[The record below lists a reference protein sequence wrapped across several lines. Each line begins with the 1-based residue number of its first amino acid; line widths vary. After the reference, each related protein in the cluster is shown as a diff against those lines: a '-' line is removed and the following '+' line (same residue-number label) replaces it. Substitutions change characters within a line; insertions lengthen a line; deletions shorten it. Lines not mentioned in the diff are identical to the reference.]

1 MANNYLQFS
10 EVIPQLTT
18 QEADWLRGQLEV
30 VCVFGEQEHPEDKL
44 PPGLDRDKADWIGCR
59 AYRDMLG
66 YDPEWGEDAGF
77 EYEFSQDDRDKEWG
91 RHLWLHADESGTIDR
106 IAHLVQKFLKAFR
119 PDESWSL
126 TWAVSCS
133 KPRVGE
139 FGGGAVFVTAEEV
152 IWQDAYELATD
163 RQSALRR
170 RGDIDTLIAR
180 SQALGIQVADLDV
193 AVHEAATGLA
203 STVNSCGVPDQIE
216 WLLGR
221 RGLGAM
227 KDLIDTLASSRS
239 QDSPSGKKPA
249 DEHRN

>member
-30 VCVFGEQEHPEDKL
+30 VCVFGEHEHPEDKL

-59 AYRDMLG
+59 AYRDMLD
-66 YDPEWGEDAGF
+66 YDPNYGWDLGF
-77 EYEFSQDDRDKEWG
+77 EYDFSQDDHDQDWG
-91 RHLWLHADESGTIDR
+91 RHLWLYADESGAVDR
-106 IAHLVQKFLKAFR
+106 VSHLVQKFLKAHR

-139 FGGGAVFVTAEEV
+139 FGGGAVFVTAEE
-152 IWQDAYELATD
+152 ITWQDAYDFAAD
-163 RQSALRR
+163 RKLSLRPR
-170 RGDIDTLIAR
+170 RDIVALIAR
-180 SQALGIQVADLDV
+180 AQRIGVQVTDLDE
-193 AVHEAATGLA
+193 AVHEAASSLA

-227 KDLIDTLASSRS
+227 KDLMDTLASNRS
-239 QDSPSGKKPA
+239 QNPPPRKKPA
-249 DEHRN
+249 NEHRD

>member
-18 QEADWLRGQLEV
+18 QEAEWLRGQLEV
-30 VCVFGEQEHPEDKL
+30 VCVFGENEHPEDNL
-44 PPGLDRDKADWIGCR
+44 PPGLERDDADWIGCR

-66 YDPEWGEDAGF
+66 YDPNWGADVGF
-77 EYEFSQDDRDKEWG
+77 EYEFSQDDRDEEWG
-91 RHLWLHADESGTIDR
+91 QHLWLHADESGTVDR
-106 IAHLVQKFLKAFR
+106 VAHLVQKFLKAFR

-139 FGGGAVFVTAEEV
+139 FGGGAVFVTAEEI
-152 IWQDAYELATD
+152 IWQDAYELAAD

-170 RGDIDTLIAR
+170 RGDIVALIAR
-180 SQALGIQVADLDV
+180 SQTLGIQVADLDV
-193 AVHEAATGLA
+193 AVHEAANHLA
-203 STVNSCGVPDQIE
+203 STVNSCGLPDQIE

-227 KDLIDTLASSRS
+227 EDLIDTLASNRS
-239 QDSPSGKKPA
+239 QDSPSRKKPA
-249 DEHRN
+249 DEHRD

>member
-18 QEADWLRGQLEV
+18 PEADWLRGQLEV
-30 VCVFGEQEHPEDKL
+30 VCVFGEHEHPEDKL
-44 PPGLDRDKADWIGCR
+44 PSGMNRDEADWIGCR

-66 YDPEWGEDAGF
+66 YDPEWGEDTGF
-77 EYEFSQDDRDKEWG
+77 EFEFFDDERDREWG

-119 PDESWSL
+119 PDENWSL

-139 FGGGAVFVTAEEV
+139 FGGGAVFVTAEE
-152 IWQDAYELATD
+152 IGWQDAYDFAAD
-163 RQSALRR
+163 RQLSLRPR
-170 RGDIDTLIAR
+170 RDIGALIAR
-180 SQALGIQVADLDV
+180 AQTLGVQATDLDE
-193 AVHEAATGLA
+193 AVHEAASSLA
-203 STVNSCGVPDQIE
+203 STVNNCGVADQVE
-216 WLLGR
+216 WLIGR
-221 RGLGAM
+221 CGLGAM
-227 KDLIDTLASSRS
+227 KDLIDTLASHQS

-249 DEHRN
+249 DEHRD